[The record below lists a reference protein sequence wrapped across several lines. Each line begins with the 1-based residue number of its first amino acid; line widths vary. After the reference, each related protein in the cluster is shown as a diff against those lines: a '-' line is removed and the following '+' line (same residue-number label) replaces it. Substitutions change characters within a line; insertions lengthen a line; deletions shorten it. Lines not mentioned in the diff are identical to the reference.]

1 VAIRK
6 SQPVFFSPKGASDA
20 IDNTNVFDGACSNL
34 SNLIPDTTT
43 KDIWTCRPASILK
56 TSFSGFTTPGF
67 VSTLFIVGNI
77 AYGMI
82 ASARFAGHDEPFSY
96 NILSNTFNTITGV
109 TAANTPTSP
118 ATTGAWNPPTMALIG
133 AKIIV
138 THPGFN
144 FAGGFAFGVLDT
156 TTPTAPTW
164 TAQNTATNALPALPS
179 WVENFNQRA
188 WFLVNI
194 PNGQPGAYFTKSLDP
209 LTIVNATDVITFDDN
224 AQLTVA
230 AGLALFNQ
238 LGGIIQSLMVFKG
251 AANVYQITGDSA
263 TTNLSRNSLNVA
275 TGTLSPLSVTNTPRG
290 LTFMA
295 PDGLRIIDFTARI
308 SDPIGV
314 DGEGIN
320 APFIASVVPTRVQA
334 ASNQNVLRIS
344 VQNGI
349 APGSPTQEFW
359 YDISRKK
366 WSGPHTFPAS
376 MISAYNNT
384 FLMTP
389 ITPSTSVPI
398 TGSLWQSDVTQSSTS
413 TFVENGSQMTFNLT
427 TGVLPDQKQMSEMC
441 VVESTI
447 NLRLG
452 PGQVVGATALDQNM
466 TVLNSVILMGA
477 GAPTLWDQFQW
488 GQALWGGPQNALSHY
503 PLNWTL
509 PLVFSRLQLQFTG
522 NSTPGFKIGDL
533 FLRYQKLGYLQRFAG
548 AA

>member
-1 VAIRK
+1 MIPRGGRRRWSWIGVGLARSRIGIGYQIPRRSGGDVAIRK
-6 SQPVFFSPKGASDA
+6 SQPVWFSPKGASDA

-67 VSTLFIVGNI
+67 VSTLFIVGDI

-82 ASARFAGHDEPFSY
+82 ATGRNAAHDEPFSY
-96 NILSNTFNTITGV
+96 NILSNTFNTISGV
-109 TAANTPTSP
+109 TAANTPVSP
-118 ATTGAWNPPTMALIG
+118 ATTGAWTPPTMALIG

-138 THPGFN
+138 THTGFN

-164 TAQNTATNALPALPS
+164 TATNTATNALPALPS

-209 LTIVNATDVITFDDN
+209 LTIVNATDVLTFDDN
-224 AQLTVA
+224 AHLTVA
-230 AGLALFNQ
+230 AGLAIFNQ
-238 LGGIIQSLMVFKG
+238 LGGIVQSLMIFKG

-320 APFIASVVPTRVQA
+320 VPFIFSVVPSRVQA

-344 VQNGI
+344 VQNGL
-349 APGSPTQEFW
+349 AAGSPTQEFW

-384 FLMTP
+384 FFMTP

-398 TGSLWQSDVTQSSTS
+398 VGSLWQSDVTQSSTS
-413 TFVENGSQMTFNLT
+413 TF
-427 TGVLPDQKQMSEMC
+427 
-441 VVESTI
+441 
-447 NLRLG
+447 
-452 PGQVVGATALDQNM
+452 DQNM

-488 GQALWGGPQNALSHY
+488 GQALWGRPQNALSHY
-503 PLNWTL
+503 FLPWTK
-509 PLVFSRLQLQFTG
+509 PIVFSRLQVQFTG
-522 NSTPGFKIGDL
+522 NSTSGFKIGDA
-533 FLRYQKLGYLQRFAG
+533 FLRYQKLGYIQFDPSVMKASSVK
-548 AA
+548 